1 MNNNSIFEAFKHI
14 DDTLINIDGIPNK
27 KEIQLNKLNEICK
40 SNGKNINNYYIANIN
55 LFSNEPRIAIAR

>member
-27 KEIQLNKLNEICK
+27 KEIQLNKLNENLTESI
-40 SNGKNINNYYIANIN
+40 SENANIISSN
-55 LFSNEPRIAIAR
+55 LEDFFNWKKIKF